1 MLLGLCGSLRG
12 GSFNRKLMYA
22 AAAEFGAV
30 RFEEANL
37 RLPLYDGD
45 LESGSGIPAEV
56 QVLVDQIAAAE
67 AVIVVTPEYN
77 KMLSGVLKN
86 ALDWVS
92 RTKGSPWL
100 DKPVAILSATG
111 GRSGGERAQ
120 NSLRLAL
127 SPFGP
132 LLLTGREVA
141 VASASEQF
149 DADGRLL
156 SDRYRAAVA
165 NQMTALRSLAR
176 SRAEL
181 VQA

>member
-1 MLLGLCGSLRG
+1 MKQMLLGICGSLRA
-12 GSFNRKLMYA
+12 GSYNRKLMYA
-22 AAAEFGAV
+22 AAEAYGAEV
-30 RFEEANL
+30 FEEGNL

-45 LESGSGIPAEV
+45 VEDAQGIPALA
-56 QVLVDQIAAAE
+56 QKLADQIEAAE

-92 RTKGSPWL
+92 RTEGSPWR

-127 SPFGP
+127 VPFTP
-132 LLLTGREVA
+132 LLLSGREVM
-141 VASASEQF
+141 VASPKDHFDEDGHLVSERYQTSVRVQMEALH
-149 DADGRLL
+149 DLVTMRAGR
-156 SDRYRAAVA
+156 
-165 NQMTALRSLAR
+165 
-176 SRAEL
+176 
-181 VQA
+181 